1 MRVLVTG
8 ATGYVGSRVV
18 PALVARGHTVRA
30 LVRAP
35 EAPSARALPAGV
47 ERASGDVA
55 DAAAVSDAM
64 EGVDAVVHL
73 VGIIDEQPRK
83 GVTFE
88 RVHVDGTRTVAY
100 AAREA
105 GVRRFVHM
113 SANGAS
119 PRARTRYQSTKGL
132 AEEIVRGA
140 GFDHIVVFQPST
152 LFGDPGPDHPEFA
165 KRLWETLV
173 KPFPVLPVFGNGRY
187 AMQPIH
193 VETVAEAFA
202 EAVGR
207 DELHGE
213 TFVAVGAE
221 AIPYRDV
228 LRRIAEGGGIAPKP
242 TVPVPMPLAR
252 AGVHT
257 VGRVGLLPISP
268 DQFEMLVAGNTGSP
282 LAFAEAF
289 GGLGPPFNAETLAY
303 LRRY

>member
-8 ATGYVGSRVV
+8 ATGYVGSHLV
-18 PALVARGHTVRA
+18 PALVVRGHTVRA
-30 LVRAP
+30 LVRN
-35 EAPSARALPAGV
+35 ARATLPPGV
-47 ERASGDVA
+47 ERAVGDATDV
-55 DAAAVSDAM
+55 AAVSAAM

-73 VGIIDEQPRK
+73 VGIIDEQPSK

-100 AAREA
+100 AARDA

-119 PRARTRYQSTKGL
+119 PHARTGYQATKGR
-132 AEEIVRGA
+132 AEEVVRGA
-140 GFDHIVVFQPST
+140 GFDHLVIFQPST

-173 KPFPVLPVFGNGRY
+173 RPFPVLPIFGNGRY
-187 AMQPIH
+187 ALQPIG
-193 VETVAEAFA
+193 VQTVADAFA
-202 EAVGR
+202 DAVGR
-207 DELHGE
+207 DDLAGQ
-213 TFVAVGAE
+213 TFVAAGAE

-242 TVPVPMPLAR
+242 TVPVPIPIAR
-252 AGVHT
+252 LGVNT

-282 LAFAEAF
+282 VAFAEAF
-289 GGLGPPFNAETLAY
+289 GGLGPPFNGETLGY